1 MARAL
6 RRRLF
11 LLAFLPAAAAASV
24 PLHRGPEPLGEA
36 LRRATA
42 EAAAADAR
50 AKQLESAANEAR
62 EEADR
67 LRARQ
72 LAAAE
77 GIAAAEARITAAD
90 AELRLIRS
98 TIASRRQRLEEQQRP
113 LASLLAGLAAM
124 AQRPPLLAVVD
135 SSTVDELVRV
145 QLLIE
150 ATMPVIRSRTAAL
163 SAELEE
169 SRRLERGARQARS
182 RLVLSRE
189 ELAERRRDFEALES
203 EVLRHAERT
212 GAEALAE
219 SDLAIGGGEE
229 AERLAREVSS
239 AGGAARLAAELAE
252 LGPAP
257 ARPIP
262 SESAA
267 TPPPIDYVL
276 PSSAAVREGHAALG
290 PTGIRSRGV
299 RLETRRGEAIAAPA
313 DGIIRFAGPF
323 RSHDGIVIID
333 HGRGWM
339 SLIINVSPQHQRSDR
354 VRKGEQ
360 LGRALGPVV
369 VELSHNGRRVSPA
382 LIAGSSATLSNRR
395 KDG

>member
-1 MARAL
+1 M
-6 RRRLF
+6 
-11 LLAFLPAAAAASV
+11 
-24 PLHRGPEPLGEA
+24 HRGPEPLGEA

-182 RLVLSRE
+182 RLVRSRE

-262 SESAA
+262 AESAA

-290 PTGIRSRGV
+290 STGIRSRGV
-299 RLETRRGEAIAAPA
+299 RLDTRRGEAIAAPA

-354 VRKGEQ
+354 VRKGDQ
-360 LGRALGPVV
+360 LGRAMGPVV